1 MEENSDSI
9 YSSFNSNFSDMK
21 SLVKIHLAIL
31 VLVFS
36 FLTLPAQEKQDEKI
50 RKSETVIRDF
60 LAMKENIPA
69 LLMKKAEGIVI
80 IPNLIKAG
88 LGIGGQRGKGVAMVK
103 KADGTWS
110 NPVFVTLTGGS
121 IGFQAGV
128 QSIDL
133 VMVFT
138 KGSILT
144 SLAKGEF
151 TLGGDIGV
159 AAGPIGR
166 SSSAT
171 TDTELDAEVYSYS
184 RSKGL
189 FAGLTLNGS
198 KLAPDNDGNK
208 AFYKAN
214 YTAASIFSKKTGS
227 KLPEVISLKRAV
239 RGFQ

>member
-1 MEENSDSI
+1 
-9 YSSFNSNFSDMK
+9 MK
-21 SLVKIHLAIL
+21 TLKRIQCL
-31 VLVFS
+31 VLVTLFS
-36 FLTLPAQEKQDEKI
+36 AFTVSAQEKQVDKGQNLDEKLQ
-50 RKSETVIRDF
+50 KSELVLKDF
-60 LAMKENIPA
+60 VAMKETIPQQ
-69 LLMKKAEGIVI
+69 LLAKAEGIVV
-80 IPNLIKAG
+80 IPGMIKAG
-88 LGIGGQRGKGVAMVK
+88 LGIGGHRGKGIAMTK
-103 KADGTWS
+103 KADGSWS
-110 NPVFVTLTGGS
+110 DPVFVTLTGGS
-121 IGFQAGV
+121 VGFQAGV

-171 TDTELDAEVYSYS
+171 TDTRFESEVYSYS

-198 KLAPDNDGNK
+198 KMATDNEANK
-208 AFYKAN
+208 TFYQSDMS
-214 YTAASIFSKKTGS
+214 AAGIFEKEKSS
-227 KLPEVISLKRAV
+227 DHAQVVSLKNTIKELM
-239 RGFQ
+239 

>member
-1 MEENSDSI
+1 
-9 YSSFNSNFSDMK
+9 MK
-21 SLVKIHLAIL
+21 KVVKVYLAFIVLLVSGLNLA
-31 VLVFS
+31 
-36 FLTLPAQEKQDEKI
+36 AQEKQDEKI
-50 RKSETVIRDF
+50 RKSEAVITDF
-60 LAMKENIPA
+60 LAMKEEIPA
-69 LLMKKAEGIVI
+69 MLMKKAEGIVI

-103 KADGTWS
+103 KANGTWS
-110 NPVFVTLTGGS
+110 DPVFVILTGGS

-133 VMVFT
+133 VLVFT

-171 TDTELDAEVYSYS
+171 TDTKFDAEVYSYS
-184 RSKGL
+184 RSRGL
-189 FAGLTLNGS
+189 FAGITLEGS
-198 KLAPDNDGNK
+198 KMAPDNDANK
-208 AFYKAN
+208 AFYKVN
-214 YTAASIFSKKTGS
+214 YTPSSIFSRQTGS
-227 KLPEVISLKRAV
+227 KRAEVISLKRAV
-239 RGFQ
+239 RGLH